1 MNETP
6 TTLAA
11 ERLVVRFIEV
21 WNETEPKA
29 RRRAVESLWTSEGG
43 HLMGA
48 NQAFGW
54 DALEARVK
62 ASHERSVVEG
72 KNVFRSA
79 NAIQSL
85 PGVIKFRWDMARRES
100 GEIAATGVG
109 FLMLDDAGKIA
120 CDYLFTET

>member
-11 ERLVVRFIEV
+11 ERLVVRFIAV
-21 WNETEPKA
+21 WNETDAEA
-29 RRRAVESLWTSEGG
+29 RRRAVESLWTADGV

-79 NAIQSL
+79 DAIQTL

-100 GEIAATGVG
+100 GEIAAGGVG
-109 FLMLDDAGKIA
+109 FLMVDDAGRIA
-120 CDYLFTET
+120 CDYLFTES